1 MGATRALRYAGPMI
15 SSRGLV
21 ASVASLATLLTAA
34 CGGATEAPPRAPT
47 SLPAVAATPPPAKAE
62 ARAPSPR
69 RASLPEHLAPLAESA
84 CVVEGRGVA
93 LGEAVELRAGGQ
105 VFARVES
112 GERMEARLAGDRGTL
127 TVATARFEVTGEVT
141 TRVVPVVPKRAPLS
155 LDGFVKVY
163 SARVSR
169 VAGDHAD
176 LEVALPAVVKPT
188 KPVAAALPC
197 AELEV
202 GRRDAPDDGK
212 EVGLTRGAS
221 SPLRLT
227 AGGAEVAQLVVAE
240 RDSRKLRGGLSML
253 EPMPAYRARELERR
267 GAEVRLRVAE
277 GGVSVE
283 GWVSPSVVGKQA
295 GILGILSGSARREPQ
310 LRSTCAHEVP
320 LFVRAGERTFQV
332 GRFLPAAAILHAP
345 AEGGARS
352 SEVAVALSEDPPA
365 GALFRGLAGGA
376 VKGPP
381 RPVLFVHARDL
392 EGCAVATR

>member
-1 MGATRALRYAGPMI
+1 MIDRRA
-15 SSRGLV
+15 V
-21 ASVASLATLLTAA
+21 AASLATLLTAA
-34 CGGATEAPPRAPT
+34 CGGAAEAPPRAPT

-62 ARAPSPR
+62 APAPSPR

-84 CVVEGRGVA
+84 CVVEGRSVA
-93 LGEAVELRAGGQ
+93 FGDSVELRAGGQ

-112 GERMEARLAGDRGTL
+112 GERMEARLSGDRGTL
-127 TVATARFEVTGEVT
+127 TVTTARFEVTGEVT
-141 TRVVPVVPKRAPLS
+141 ARAVPVVPKRAPLS

-176 LEVALPAVVKPT
+176 LEVALPTVVKPT
-188 KPVAAALPC
+188 KPLAVALPC

-202 GRRDAPDDGK
+202 GRRAAPDDGK
-212 EVGLTRGAS
+212 EVGLVRGVS

-227 AGGAEVAQLVVAE
+227 AGGAEVAQVVVAE
-240 RDSRKLRGGLSML
+240 RESKKLRGGLSML

-267 GAEVRLRVAE
+267 GGEVRLRVAE

-283 GWVSPSVVGKQA
+283 GWVSPSVVGKPPS
-295 GILGILSGSARREPQ
+295 GMLMLGSGRGEASA
-310 LRSTCAHEVP
+310 RSTCAHEVP
-320 LFVRAGERTFQV
+320 LFVRAGERAFQV

-345 AEGGARS
+345 AEAGARS
-352 SEVAVALSEDPPA
+352 SEVAVELSEDPPA
-365 GALFRGLAGGA
+365 GALFRGLAGGE

-381 RPVLFVHARDL
+381 RPVLFVHALDL
-392 EGCAVATR
+392 EGCEAKTR